1 MMHKTAAKYYL
12 SSILTTLNNFN
23 WYGFPLL
30 FIKKEIVIKIKNKS
44 SFYVSN
50 FMDIWTLK
58 EVIVD
63 DQYRTKKMI
72 NKKDV
77 VIDIGA
83 AIGDF
88 SILAAQKAKKVIAY
102 ECNAERV
109 RLMKKNLKI
118 NKVINVLLK
127 DTKAKS
133 LAQILKG
140 IERCNFLKIDC
151 EGCEYD
157 IFNNASAR
165 DLDKIEFIAM
175 EAHQFNQKMKKQY
188 QDLLTVLKKHKFE
201 IEIVPNQVHDY
212 ICFVFASKQK

>member
-1 MMHKTAAKYYL
+1 MHKTAAKYYL
-12 SSILTTLNNFN
+12 SSILTIFTNFN
-23 WYGFPLL
+23 WYSFPLL
-30 FIKKEIVIKIKNKS
+30 SIKKEIIIKIKNKY

-72 NKKDV
+72 NKQDV

-102 ECNAERV
+102 ECNDERV
-109 RLMKKNLKI
+109 SLMKKNLKI
-118 NKVINVLLK
+118 NKVTNVLLK
-127 DTKAKS
+127 DAKAKS

-140 IERCNFLKIDC
+140 IGQCNFLKIDC

-157 IFNNASAR
+157 IFKNASAR

-175 EAHQFNQKMKKQY
+175 EAHQFNKKMKKQY
-188 QDLLTVLKKHKFE
+188 QDLLTVLKKHKFK
-201 IEIVPNQVHDY
+201 IEIIPNQVHDY